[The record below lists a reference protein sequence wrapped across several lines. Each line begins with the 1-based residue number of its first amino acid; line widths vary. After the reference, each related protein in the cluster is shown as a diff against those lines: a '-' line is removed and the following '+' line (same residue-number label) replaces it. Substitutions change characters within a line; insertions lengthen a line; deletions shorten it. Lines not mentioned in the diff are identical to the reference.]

1 MTDYVK
7 VQGHNGLVRDMNSS
21 AIINKDTS
29 AYERAVKRAKEAQA
43 KRDELRSATRE
54 INNLKCEMHE
64 IKTMLKTL
72 VDRNGDNSN
81 NSR

>member
-29 AYERAVKRAKEAQA
+29 AYERAVKRAIEAQA
-43 KRDELRSATRE
+43 KRDELSSATRD
-54 INNLKCEMHE
+54 INN
-64 IKTMLKTL
+64 IK
-72 VDRNGDNSN
+72 S
-81 NSR
+81 